1 MTSKR
6 IRTRIGLFQY
16 ANFNKICWGSESK
29 DVAIV
34 HRHVTHKSWMS
45 STAQSRLSWPV
56 LTSLN
61 FRPLLSGE
69 AGYYLTLLSSSIHF
83 LKTFKIVENEDE
95 RADAAKETDPTSVRP
110 LNNMSRAIWSTCC
123 SVKLGFFWLKDA
135 FTFTYFWL
143 DALCR
148 YIIGC
153 NGWTITEKYNIC
165 YLITCQSV
173 PIVTPTLCCRIWGS
187 L

>member
-45 STAQSRLSWPV
+45 SRAQSRLSWPV

-110 LNNMSRAIWSTCC
+110 LNNMSRNLVDLLFSETWILLTERR
-123 SVKLGFFWLKDA
+123 F
-135 FTFTYFWL
+135 YFYLLLTWRSL
-143 DALCR
+143 